1 MRGKD
6 SKYFVSQLTFSF
18 VDVNVDVD
26 VDELIFEGE
35 LFNSYSQWYSSRNV
49 QQSQYNLCY
58 IEDLK
63 QIWKYSNND
72 YKSLFELA
80 NFDNIGPLIKTH
92 ESERTKKSIN
102 HNMQIRL

>member
-1 MRGKD
+1 MTKD
-6 SKYFVSQLTFSF
+6 WKLESKLLFG
-18 VDVNVDVD
+18 
-26 VDELIFEGE
+26 EE
-35 LFNSYSQWYSSRNV
+35 LFDSYSQWYSSRNV
-49 QQSQYNLCY
+49 QQCQYNLCY

-63 QIWKYSNND
+63 QIWKHSNND

-80 NFDNIGPLIKTH
+80 NFNNIGPLKITH

>member
-1 MRGKD
+1 MRGKQQIFCLAINFFFCRCTLE
-6 SKYFVSQLTFSF
+6 S
-18 VDVNVDVD
+18 
-26 VDELIFEGE
+26 ELIFEGE

-72 YKSLFELA
+72 YKSLFKLA
-80 NFDNIGPLIKTH
+80 NFNNIGPLIITN